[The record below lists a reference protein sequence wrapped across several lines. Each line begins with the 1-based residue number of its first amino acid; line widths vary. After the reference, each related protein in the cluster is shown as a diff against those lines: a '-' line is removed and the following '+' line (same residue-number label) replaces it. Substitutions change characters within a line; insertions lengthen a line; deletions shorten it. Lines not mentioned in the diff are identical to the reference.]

1 MKRDFTDIGTFTLE
15 SGVMRISD
23 PCYKKDV
30 WCTGIIPNCRTGR
43 WEAVTAYYNDGLFGR
58 RVSMLAARA
67 VDSSASFDLLDEL
80 GDLAVGD
87 FDVGVDS
94 GQAGMY
100 DDATYG
106 LDSIAESLPTP
117 PDKIY
122 GTEPGSLW
130 YSCCCEA
137 TDTEIRADVLPN
149 GVVSRSGFGDGG
161 YTAFYHIGQDK
172 KVDLIAIQY
181 IDEEM
186 EDAQEEDNV
195 DDEDLAIEAAV
206 LLLLAGN
213 DERTSCH

>member
-1 MKRDFTDIGTFTLE
+1 MKRDFTDIGAFSLE

-30 WCTGIIPNCRTGR
+30 WCTGAIPNCKTGK

-67 VDSSASFDLLDEL
+67 VDGNASFDLLDEL

-87 FDVGVDS
+87 FEVGVDS

-106 LDSIAESLPTP
+106 LDRIVESLPTP
-117 PDKIY
+117 DDIY
-122 GTEPGSLW
+122 GTGPGSLW
-130 YSCCCEA
+130 FSCCCEA
-137 TDTEIRADVLPN
+137 TDTENCADVLPN

-161 YTAFYHIGQDK
+161 YTAFYHIGKDK

-186 EDAQEEDNV
+186 EDAQEEDDE
-195 DDEDLAIEAAV
+195 DDENLAAEAAA
-206 LLLLAGN
+206 LLSISNSA
-213 DERTSCH
+213 E

>member
-30 WCTGIIPNCRTGR
+30 WCTGTIPNCKTGK

-67 VDSSASFDLLDEL
+67 VDGNASFDLLDEL

-87 FDVGVDS
+87 FEVGVDS

-106 LDSIAESLPTP
+106 LDSIVESLPTP
-117 PDKIY
+117 DDIY
-122 GTEPGSLW
+122 GTGPGSLW
-130 YSCCCEA
+130 FSCCCEA
-137 TDTEIRADVLPN
+137 SDAENCADVLPN

-161 YTAFYHIGQDK
+161 YTAFYHIGKDK

-186 EDAQEEDNV
+186 EDAQEEDDE
-195 DDEDLAIEAAV
+195 DDENLAAEAAA
-206 LLLLAGN
+206 LLSISNSA
-213 DERTSCH
+213 E